1 MLTGPADSG
10 RQPPPQSLIRLA
22 LPFPNRHSRA
32 LPKLGHDLEFVNQAA
47 YPRKAQ
53 TEAPRCGISLSQ
65 GLFNTRDAWPL
76 VTCDDHN
83 SRSVGIMRGSQHYL
97 APPGIRDDVAGQFG
111 DCRGK
116 QSRIPPR
123 KTQFRSQRS
132 TFVASNYDILIRG
145 DRNMNFVFH
154 SSSQVSFH
162 NSITD

>member
-32 LPKLGHDLEFVNQAA
+32 LSKLGHDLEFVNQAA
-47 YPRKAQ
+47 HSWKAQ
-53 TEAPRCGISLSQ
+53 TQAPRCGISLSQ
-65 GLFNTRDAWPL
+65 VLFNTRDAWPL

-83 SRSVGIMRGSQHYL
+83 SLSVGIMRGSRHDP
-97 APPGIRDDVAGQFG
+97 APPGIQDDVAGQFV
-111 DCRGK
+111 DCLGK
-116 QSRIPPR
+116 QSRIPHR

-132 TFVASNYDILIRG
+132 TFVASNYDILIRD
-145 DRNMNFVFH
+145 DRNMNFAFH
-154 SSSQVSFH
+154 SSSQVSLH